1 MEEEVEL
8 EYFKGLIKDGLDP
21 KVLIFLKTLADINN
35 QPVTYFVKASL
46 EEFVAYLS
54 QDSNVGDEEEF
65 NELFPTRH

>member
-54 QDSNVGDEEEF
+54 QDSIPNEDEEF